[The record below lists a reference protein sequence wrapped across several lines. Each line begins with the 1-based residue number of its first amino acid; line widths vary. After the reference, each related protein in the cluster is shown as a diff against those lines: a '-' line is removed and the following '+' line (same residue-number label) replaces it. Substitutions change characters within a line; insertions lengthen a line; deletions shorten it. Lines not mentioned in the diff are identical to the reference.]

1 MVSGLGQQKMIY
13 RHAGFWRESA
23 ASRCIGDAGKPIHP
37 DGGIGGESFC
47 NAMDDLVLLPWQPPA
62 SVEALVS
69 RIVYLSEI
77 RRWMDMI

>member
-23 ASRCIGDAGKPIHP
+23 ASRC
-37 DGGIGGESFC
+37 IGGESFC